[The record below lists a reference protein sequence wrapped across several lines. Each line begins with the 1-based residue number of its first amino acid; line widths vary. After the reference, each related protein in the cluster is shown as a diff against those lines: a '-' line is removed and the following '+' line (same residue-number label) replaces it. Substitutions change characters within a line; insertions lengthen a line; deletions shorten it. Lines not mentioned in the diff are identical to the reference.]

1 MERVQCDGHETDR
14 APVGN
19 GHKDRA
25 FIIRAAR
32 SDGLSLVGPPV
43 WMQAKKDV
51 VTQDIPQGGEHRFP
65 RAEREL
71 NNGL

>member
-1 MERVQCDGHETDR
+1 MERIQCDGHETDR
-14 APVGN
+14 ASVGN

-32 SDGLSLVGPPV
+32 PDGLSLVRPPV

-51 VTQDIPQGGEHRFP
+51 VTEDIPQ
-65 RAEREL
+65 
-71 NNGL
+71 